1 MTLLG
6 EFYKVI
12 VYTLLK
18 KNARLVMRKKH
29 TCTEEVLADWFL
41 CI

>member
-18 KNARLVMRKKH
+18 KNARLVMRKNTLVQKI
-29 TCTEEVLADWFL
+29 LADWFL